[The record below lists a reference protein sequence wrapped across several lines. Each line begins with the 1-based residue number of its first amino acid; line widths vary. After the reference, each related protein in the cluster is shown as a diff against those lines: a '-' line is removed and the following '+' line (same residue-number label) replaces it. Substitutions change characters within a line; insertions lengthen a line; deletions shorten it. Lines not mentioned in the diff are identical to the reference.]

1 LISRLAAAVPWWAAV
16 FVLALGMRLGF
27 VLLADEPMLYSHP
40 YNYFNGGLSIVEN
53 ADPWEFVLKSDA
65 WHLWMGPW
73 TIAPGYY
80 LFVAAVFGTFG
91 PHLLPLLV
99 LQGLLDAGTAV
110 MVGMMGRALAGPRGR
125 WAGVAYAVNWHAVE
139 QPASTLTENLHTV
152 LLVAGITVLI
162 EEARR
167 NADAGEWTWRTV
179 LGGFLLGFSGLARSV
194 STAFVPLAAAWRT
207 GLHPRRRAALVA
219 GVALAVGGALAVV
232 PWTTRNVFL
241 IGDFVP
247 VESISV
253 YNLWDD
259 NAFVEG
265 ERRRQQEARIA
276 AEPTLAGQ
284 RAVALRLTWRGIS
297 RNPGLFVEKA
307 WGQLWHFLRPDGLQ
321 LLLVLEHPQPAW
333 RHAVLVLLDDL
344 LLVPTVVLFL
354 VFAAAGHPSRPRAL
368 ILLWTAYYLLMV
380 VVLFHNEIRYRSTLM
395 PFAFAGAAG
404 GAAVLADPLRR
415 RSWPARAGLALG
427 LVAAARMLWP
437 YAAPAW
443 QALRA
448 VPGTRAAVAAVNRGD
463 LVSAEEAV
471 RRASALGGSTAR
483 PWLRYGSALARRGHA
498 REALVAYQRGQERK
512 GHQWTPRL
520 VRPALLRAAG
530 LEAESRAAAAEADE
544 FSWHVDP
551 WQALEVAWRE
561 LPAPHTNEV
570 LLGRNDYGAVRGFAH
585 LARDHRWSRHRVW
598 IRLQPT
604 VKAPSYD
611 VTLEMGS
618 PEPSPHASPRVSVR
632 LDGGA
637 PNELILERAIKPYVL
652 RAPAP
657 PSGVVLIELQAPT
670 WNKVGF
676 PADTGIRIDRV
687 QVTPIPF

>member
-1 LISRLAAAVPWWAAV
+1 M
-16 FVLALGMRLGF
+16 FVLAFALRLGF
-27 VLLADEPMLYSHP
+27 VVLADEPMLYSHP
-40 YNYFNGGLSIVEN
+40 YNYFNGGLSIVEHP
-53 ADPWEFVLKSDA
+53 DPWEFVLKSDS

-80 LFVAAVFGTFG
+80 LFVAAVFGVFG

-99 LQGLLDAGTAV
+99 LQGALDACTAV
-110 MVGMMGRALAGPRGR
+110 MVGIVGRALAGSRGR

-152 LLVAGITVLI
+152 LLVAGVTLLI

-167 NADAGEWTWRTV
+167 SAEVAGWTWRTL

-194 STAFVPLAAAWRT
+194 STAFVPLAALWRT
-207 GLHPRRRAALVA
+207 RLQWRQRTALVA
-219 GVALAVGGALAVV
+219 GAVLALGGALAVV
-232 PWTTRNVFL
+232 PWTTRNVIL

-284 RAVALRLTWRGIS
+284 RAVALKLTWRGIS
-297 RNPGLFVEKA
+297 RNPGVFVEKA

-333 RHAVLVLLDDL
+333 RHAVLVLLDDA
-344 LLVPTVVLFL
+344 LLVPTVVLFI
-354 VFAAAGHPSRPRAL
+354 VFAAAGHPSRPRSL
-368 ILLWTAYYLLMV
+368 VLLWTAYYVLMV

-395 PFAFAGAAG
+395 PFAFAGASG
-404 GAAVLADPLRR
+404 GVAVLADPLRR
-415 RSWPARAGLALG
+415 NSWRARAALTLG
-427 LVAAARMLWP
+427 LVVALRMLWP
-437 YAAPAW
+437 YAVPAW

-448 VPGTRAAVAAVNRGD
+448 VPGTRAAVAAVERGD
-463 LVSAEEAV
+463 LEGA
-471 RRASALGGSTAR
+471 RRAVERAGQLGGSTAR
-483 PWLRYGSALARRGHA
+483 PWLRYGSALAQSGRPH
-498 REALVAYQRGQERK
+498 EALAAYQRVQERK

-530 LEAESRAAAAEADE
+530 LEADSVSAAAEADE

-561 LPAPHTNEV
+561 LPAPRTDE
-570 LLGRNDYGAVRGFAH
+570 LRLGRNDYGAVRGFAH

-598 IRLQPT
+598 FRLQPT
-604 VKAPSYD
+604 VTAAAYE

-618 PEPSPHASPRVSVR
+618 PAPSPHAAPTVSVR
-632 LDGGA
+632 VDGGA
-637 PNELILERAIKPYVL
+637 PTKLVLERAVKPYVL
-652 RAPAP
+652 RVPAP
-657 PSGVVLIELQAPT
+657 TSGALMIELETPT

-676 PADTGIRIDRV
+676 PADTGVRIDRV
-687 QVTPIPF
+687 RVTPVA